1 VTLVVA
7 EAILV
12 SGSHHRAQA
21 LKRAIEDA
29 GWQLRV
35 HLDPQRALRDLRE
48 QPYSAL
54 FCDEPLR
61 GATLGGFLTWHTRL
75 NPGAP
80 FYAIASLG
88 DALATPPRGQ
98 PTLVLRYP
106 LDADDV
112 PPPPGHAA
120 QQAVAERASVPLEGR
135 TSTIALADV
144 IEFLCLNAGSSVVRT
159 PLGSIHLADGRIEH
173 ASVVASEDRESL
185 VGLKALA
192 ELLVAEDLEFAVV
205 AHRPPPQ
212 RSVNLPAML
221 ALTEAARQRDE
232 SVRNRRLLAA
242 LGEAHPQATGV
253 AVGYHV
259 NASPHE
265 AVGDGAAAHRLAR
278 HVFDA
283 TSGANALGKP
293 IRLALEGEEG
303 ALALVVLRNGLFL
316 SGITARDKSS
326 SLLAAML
333 ASLRAQEADS
343 A

>member
-1 VTLVVA
+1 VDA
-7 EAILV
+7 EAVLV
-12 SGSHHRAQA
+12 CSSHHRAQA

-61 GATLGGFLTWHTRL
+61 GATLGGFLTWHARL

-88 DALATPPRGQ
+88 EDLATPPRGQ
-98 PTLVLRYP
+98 PTQVLRYP
-106 LDADDV
+106 LASDGV
-112 PPPPGHAA
+112 PPPPGEAV
-120 QQAVAERASVPLEGR
+120 QQAVAERASAPLEGR

-144 IEFLCLNAGSSVVRT
+144 IGLLCLNAGSSVVRT

-173 ASVVASEDRESL
+173 ASLAASEHRASL

-192 ELLVAEDLEFAVV
+192 ELLAAEDLEFVVV

-212 RSVNLPAML
+212 RSVNLPAMT
-221 ALTEAARQRDE
+221 ALTEAARHRDE
-232 SVRNRRLLAA
+232 SARNRRLLAA
-242 LGEAHPQATGV
+242 LSEAHPQTTGV

-259 NASPHE
+259 NDAPHE

-278 HVFDA
+278 SLFDA

-293 IRLALEGEEG
+293 TRLALEGEDG

-316 SGITARDKSS
+316 SGITARGKST

-333 ASLRAQEADS
+333 TSVRAQETES
-343 A
+343 G